1 MKNKLKRCEGKL
13 AILKD
18 LDMEKKHPKKK
29 KKLHH
34 ITHLSGQELNPR
46 LKEYK
51 ATVLT
56 TEPQH

>member
-18 LDMEKKHPKKK
+18 LDKEKNHKKN
-29 KKLHH
+29 LHH
-34 ITHLSGQELNPR
+34 ITHISGQKLNPR
-46 LKEYK
+46 LQEYK
-51 ATVLT
+51 TTVLT

>member
-18 LDMEKKHPKKK
+18 LDMEKNHKKNS
-29 KKLHH
+29 HH
-34 ITHLSGQELNPR
+34 FTHISCQELNPR
-46 LKEYK
+46 LQEYK
-51 ATVLT
+51 TKVLT